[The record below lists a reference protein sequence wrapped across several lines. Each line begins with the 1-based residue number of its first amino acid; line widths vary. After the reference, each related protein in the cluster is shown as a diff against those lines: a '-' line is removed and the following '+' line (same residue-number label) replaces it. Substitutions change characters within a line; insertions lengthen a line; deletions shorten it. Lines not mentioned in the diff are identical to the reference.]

1 MMANLLN
8 GVELPADWEQWG
20 IAGAGVAV
28 AGLAFVVGR
37 RMLTG
42 RPAAPLPQETQTPAH
57 DPFESGSTSEKRVAA
72 RRKGATLE
80 VLIADEQQSQPPHEG
95 WVVDRSLG
103 GLCLASKSERK
114 PATFLK
120 VRPKNAETVVP
131 WVEVEVRSC
140 KLEDGVWQLGC
151 QFRKS
156 PPYSVLLL
164 FG

>member
-8 GVELPADWEQWG
+8 GVELPAAWEQWG

-42 RPAAPLPQETQTPAH
+42 RPAVALPPETQTPTH
-57 DPFESGSTSEKRVAA
+57 DPFESGSSSEKRVAA
-72 RRKGATLE
+72 RRKGASLE
-80 VLIADEQQSQPPHEG
+80 VLIADEQQRQPPHEG

-103 GLCLASKSERK
+103 GLCLASTRQLE
-114 PATFLK
+114 PGTFLR
-120 VRPKNAETVVP
+120 VRPKNAEMVVP

-140 KLEDGVWQLGC
+140 KLEEGVWQLGC
-151 QFRKS
+151 QFRKT